1 MCSYP
6 LETRACLV
14 LVVLCSHTLFPLSRE
29 RRPEKTG
36 QSGVACAA
44 APPLSLGL
52 LALLRHLGRSDVGG
66 SLFRGSVATQH
77 TCGCRCST
85 VCVLHENVTT
95 LVRVHVFCC
104 DVKSSSFSLFCS
116 NGEAGEVGLV
126 RGGTRCGAATFP
138 IL

>member
-1 MCSYP
+1 MTDLEKTNNFLTCNREICNHYRRDGTLPRTCASMCSYP

-52 LALLRHLGRSDVGG
+52 LAHLRHLGRSVVGG
-66 SLFRGSVATQH
+66 SVSFEGHWLHNTHVGVAVPLCVSCTKTSQHLCVCTCSV
-77 TCGCRCST
+77 
-85 VCVLHENVTT
+85 VT
-95 LVRVHVFCC
+95 
-104 DVKSSSFSLFCS
+104 
-116 NGEAGEVGLV
+116 
-126 RGGTRCGAATFP
+126 
-138 IL
+138 